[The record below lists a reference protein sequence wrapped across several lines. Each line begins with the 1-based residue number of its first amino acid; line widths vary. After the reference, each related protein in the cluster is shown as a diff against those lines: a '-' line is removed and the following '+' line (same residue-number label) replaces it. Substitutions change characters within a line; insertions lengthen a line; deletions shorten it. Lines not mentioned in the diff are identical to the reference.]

1 MLNLSKIK
9 KAAVLLINEAIKSS
23 LHIIRMLTTGSAVM
37 YFSRFI
43 LEEYIAYLFRQGE
56 VSMSRHCEI
65 CLPLLESSIFLFLPL
80 ICMVILLPLVF
91 SKREHAKHT
100 ALLIYDSILGLIVLF
115 DLHAY
120 NVLVDYVKHPL

>member
-9 KAAVLLINEAIKSS
+9 KATVFLINGVNKSS

-37 YFSRFI
+37 YFSHFV
-43 LEEYIAYLFRQGE
+43 LAEYIACLFRQGE

-65 CLPLLESSIFLFLPL
+65 CLPLLESSLFLFLPL

-91 SKREHAKHT
+91 SKREHAKH
-100 ALLIYDSILGLIVLF
+100 AAHLIYDSMLGLIVLF

-120 NVLVDYVKHPL
+120 NVLVDYVKRPL